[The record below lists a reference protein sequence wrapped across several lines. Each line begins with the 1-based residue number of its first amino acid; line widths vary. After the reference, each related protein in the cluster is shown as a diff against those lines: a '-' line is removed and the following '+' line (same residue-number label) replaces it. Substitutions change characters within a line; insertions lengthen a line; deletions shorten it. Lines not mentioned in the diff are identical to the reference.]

1 MRQLG
6 KAIYI
11 ALCLLICAF
20 PFVGMLAG
28 DMGNQTAENRIL
40 ASFPQWQTKGKWNPY
55 FLQELGAYFEDHF
68 ALRTLLVAIDANI
81 QSQVFG
87 VSNVDTVTLGEDGW
101 LYYTASLDDYQGKP
115 ALSRRG
121 IANAVHNLSLVQQ
134 YVESKGASFLFT
146 PVPNKATLYGTHMSY
161 YIQKREGAAS
171 QWELLKPEI
180 EAARIPYV
188 DLFSLFAGQEE
199 TLYLKR
205 DSHWNQKG
213 AMLAYR
219 AIMEAAGFAHED
231 YETVKAIR
239 QKDAYGDLSQMIY
252 PLGNERDWGWASFLK
267 AEPEWEYRY
276 QKENT
281 FQYQTNTKSTEEAW
295 IETKSQEGQKTLL
308 MSRDS
313 FGNTLLPFLAD
324 AFGMGYFSRGE
335 PFRLTE
341 YMDAYQPDVV
351 ILEKVERELESL
363 AKAPPLMEG
372 LPAESTEDTEDRKGT
387 EDRKDETQDRENKTE
402 ERTGTEEKVG
412 TEEKTGLLEESA
424 GSTSPDGTLEMAES
438 ENSID
443 YWKISGVLPDAF
455 CIEGA
460 QISIR
465 VKDGKE
471 QADYAAFHVTADTT
485 DYAFCLYLPK
495 ENLQEDAVTLEV
507 LVRTE
512 DGLHTVQSAQFP
524 CRVQ

>member
-1 MRQLG
+1 
-6 KAIYI
+6 
-11 ALCLLICAF
+11 
-20 PFVGMLAG
+20 
-28 DMGNQTAENRIL
+28 
-40 ASFPQWQTKGKWNPY
+40 
-55 FLQELGAYFEDHF
+55 
-68 ALRTLLVAIDANI
+68 
-81 QSQVFG
+81 
-87 VSNVDTVTLGEDGW
+87 
-101 LYYTASLDDYQGKP
+101 
-115 ALSRRG
+115 
-121 IANAVHNLSLVQQ
+121 
-134 YVESKGASFLFT
+134 
-146 PVPNKATLYGTHMSY
+146 
-161 YIQKREGAAS
+161 
-171 QWELLKPEI
+171 
-180 EAARIPYV
+180 
-188 DLFSLFAGQEE
+188 
-199 TLYLKR
+199 
-205 DSHWNQKG
+205 
-213 AMLAYR
+213 
-219 AIMEAAGFAHED
+219 
-231 YETVKAIR
+231 
-239 QKDAYGDLSQMIY
+239 
-252 PLGNERDWGWASFLK
+252 
-267 AEPEWEYRY
+267 
-276 QKENT
+276 
-281 FQYQTNTKSTEEAW
+281 
-295 IETKSQEGQKTLL
+295 
-308 MSRDS
+308 
-313 FGNTLLPFLAD
+313 
-324 AFGMGYFSRGE
+324 MGYFSRGE

-424 GSTSPDGTLEMAES
+424 GSISPDGTLEMAES

-455 CIEGA
+455 CTEGA

-465 VKDGKE
+465 VQDGKE
-471 QADYAAFHVTADTT
+471 QADYAAFHVTANTT